1 MTTLKD
7 LFRDKVVMVGIG
19 NILRADDGFGPIL
32 IKRLKGKV
40 KSVCI
45 DAGTAPENYAG
56 KIIKEK
62 PGAILLIDA
71 VDLGLEA
78 GRYKI
83 LEKSDILKSGFTT
96 HDLSPR
102 LFMEYLEKKT
112 RVRIYMLGVQPKN
125 LSLGDKMSDSLKQA
139 LENLEKAIKEI
150 NGA

>member
-1 MTTLKD
+1 MSILKD
-7 LFRDKVVMVGIG
+7 LFKDKVVIIGIG
-19 NILRADDGFGPIL
+19 NILRTDDGFGPML
-32 IKRLKGKV
+32 IKKLRGRV

-45 DAGTAPENYAG
+45 DTGTTPENYAD

-62 PGAILLIDA
+62 PGVILLVDA

-78 GRYKI
+78 GKYKI

-102 LFMEYLEKKT
+102 LFMEYLEKET
-112 RVRIYMLGVQPKN
+112 GARIYMLGVQPKDI
-125 LSLGDKMSDSLKQA
+125 SFGDEMSYDLRQTLKD
-139 LENLEKAIKEI
+139 LEKTIKEI